1 MAPHA
6 LKRMTPEE
14 FYRWPGEEGVR
25 YELVDGFPLKMD
37 SLLPKAMTGASRRH
51 DRIVVNVLSSLHAKL
66 RGSRCRPSTDDIA
79 VATMNGNIR
88 RPDLS
93 VDCGDMPDTAFEAS
107 EPRLV
112 VEVLSPSTR
121 QTDLFRKLEEYK
133 ALPSL
138 GYILFIEPD
147 LPRALLWWRAPGKVW
162 ELAQFDGLDG
172 VIGLPTIGVDLAMAE
187 IYEDV
192 TFPDTLAGEGGLR

>member
-1 MAPHA
+1 MAERA
-6 LKRMTPEE
+6 MRRMTPEE

-25 YELVDGFPLKMD
+25 YELVDGFPLK
-37 SLLPKAMTGASRRH
+37 AMTGASRQH
-51 DRIVVNVLSSLHAKL
+51 DRIVVNALSSLHVKL
-66 RGSRCRPSTDDIA
+66 RGSPCRPSTDDIA
-79 VATMNGNIR
+79 IAALNGNIR

-93 VDCGDMPDTAFEAS
+93 VDCGDMPDTAYEAIS
-107 EPRLV
+107 PRLV

-138 GYILFIEPD
+138 GYILFIETD
-147 LPRALLWWRAPGKVW
+147 LPRALLWWRAPGNVW

-172 VIGLPTIGVDLAMAE
+172 VIDLANIGAGLAMAE

-192 TFPDTLAGEGGLR
+192 TFPDPAGG